1 MSQTLNLYRL
11 QQIDSQLDRAQA
23 RLQAIQ
29 KTLEDD
35 VELRLANEQAQAAQ
49 AHCQSAERA
58 LKQAEAGVQS
68 QHIKIEQNESSLYSG
83 TVHNP
88 KELQDL
94 QNDVAA
100 LKRHLNTLEDRQLEA
115 MLVSEEAEAGLRSI
129 QTNLV
134 NAQDRW
140 AELTKSLSE
149 EQNVLQSLVGRFSTE
164 RTAVAEVIPAAEF
177 SLYDQ
182 LRQQRRGVAVA
193 SISDNSCGAC
203 GSTLSLAQM
212 QSARSSS
219 QMALC
224 PSCGR
229 ILYRS

>member
-1 MSQTLNLYRL
+1 M
-11 QQIDSQLDRAQA
+11 
-23 RLQAIQ
+23 
-29 KTLEDD
+29 
-35 VELRLANEQAQAAQ
+35 LA
-49 AHCQSAERA
+49 C
-58 LKQAEAGVQS
+58 
-68 QHIKIEQNESSLYSG
+68 
-83 TVHNP
+83 
-88 KELQDL
+88 
-94 QNDVAA
+94 
-100 LKRHLNTLEDRQLEA
+100 
-115 MLVSEEAEAGLRSI
+115 EEAEAGFRSI
-129 QTNLV
+129 QADLAKT
-134 NAQDRW
+134 QERW
-140 AELTKSLSE
+140 AGQNKSLSE